1 MRITIYVHIEDL
13 ENLNTAITALGSKCW
28 SCENAMVESVRI
40 LKNTAED
47 YIETSISYHEYIKC
61 NDLGIFE
68 ELLSL

>member
-13 ENLNTAITALGSKCW
+13 ENLNTAITALGSKRD
-28 SCENAMVESVRI
+28 CENAMVESVRI